1 MRRYRLEEYTQ
12 YDKRNDEIKIVKT
25 KKTMQNCAFWTFSI
39 PYSSDNFIQQD
50 YNNLNLRIS
59 QWRSNA
65 IKISL
70 ENTSHK
76 MSEACFLYDKTLTKI
91 QKNGKLCW
99 FYPSDMYNIG

>member
-25 KKTMQNCAFWTFSI
+25 KKTMQKCAFWTFSI

-91 QKNGKLCW
+91 QKNGKLYW

>member
-1 MRRYRLEEYTQ
+1 
-12 YDKRNDEIKIVKT
+12 
-25 KKTMQNCAFWTFSI
+25 MQKCAFWTFSI

-70 ENTSHK
+70 ENPSHK

>member
-25 KKTMQNCAFWTFSI
+25 KKQCKNVRFEHFSI

-59 QWRSNA
+59 Q
-65 IKISL
+65 
-70 ENTSHK
+70 
-76 MSEACFLYDKTLTKI
+76 
-91 QKNGKLCW
+91 
-99 FYPSDMYNIG
+99 